1 MVKTFMSSDV
11 MMTYRKAK
19 VFLSRNFRD
28 CEYCGDNPYLAG
40 TTVAAMIIRWYHCEE
55 ITHEVYERLMK
66 DYQ

>member
-1 MVKTFMSSDV
+1 

-19 VFLSRNFRD
+19 AFLLHNFRN

-40 TTVAAMIIRWYHCEE
+40 TTVAAMIIRWYHCDK
-55 ITHEVYERLMK
+55 ITHEVYERLLK

>member
-11 MMTYRKAK
+11 MITYRKAK
-19 VFLSRNFRD
+19 AFLSHNFRD
-28 CEYCGDNPYLAG
+28 CEYVGDNPYLAG
-40 TTVAAMIIRWYHCEE
+40 TTVAAMIIRWYHCDE

>member
-1 MVKTFMSSDV
+1 
-11 MMTYRKAK
+11 MTYREAK
-19 VFLSRNFRD
+19 TYLNRNFRD

-40 TTVAAMIIRWYHCEE
+40 TTIAAMIIRWYHCDE